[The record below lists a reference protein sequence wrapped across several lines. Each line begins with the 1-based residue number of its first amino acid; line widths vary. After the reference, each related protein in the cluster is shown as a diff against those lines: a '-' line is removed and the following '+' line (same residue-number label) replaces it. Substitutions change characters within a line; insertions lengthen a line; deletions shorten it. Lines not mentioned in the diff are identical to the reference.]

1 MKKVMVIEGKQYTIS
16 EITAIPHSD
25 ITRFVLLP
33 GKEYL
38 KKKSK
43 RQNALLVSITD
54 KIGNTNEKVVFGFK
68 MPIDD
73 CDMYEMLDERDMW
86 DGEPETM
93 DSVKEK

>member
-1 MKKVMVIEGKQYTIS
+1 MKKAMVIDGKQYTIS

-25 ITRFVLLP
+25 ITKIALLP
-33 GKEYL
+33 EKEW
-38 KKKSK
+38 KKKAK
-43 RQNALLVSITD
+43 RQNALLVSTTD
-54 KIGNTNEKVVFGFK
+54 KKGNPMEKVVFGFQ

-93 DSVKEK
+93 DSVQEK